1 MTAVEHPMQP
11 VYRDSDGVIRFKQ
24 NKIVRFLVDWAR
36 PRGMSLN
43 DLAMLPFDDED
54 RAQLAQLIGYSV
66 SGFSELSYMSDELV
80 ERADAMVEEIPE

>member
-24 NKIVRFLVDWAR
+24 NKIVRFLV
-36 PRGMSLN
+36 
-43 DLAMLPFDDED
+43 
-54 RAQLAQLIGYSV
+54 
-66 SGFSELSYMSDELV
+66 